1 MPRKKAAPAQ
11 SDPVH
16 EEDGGLEAFEL
27 PKSVVARIARGA
39 LPDDIKLQ
47 KEVPLALVKG
57 STVFIN
63 YLAAL
68 SHDLAAEKNH
78 KTISAAHVL
87 DAVKQLGWDDGG
99 ELHRQL
105 KKDLAGFRV
114 ANEAKK
120 KGVAPPAPPPK
131 APKPTV
137 SAPVVA
143 DPASNEAA
151 AAVAEASTS
160 AAAGEGRDE
169 AATPVLRNE
178 RANADE
184 ADLYPGGEDLEEDD
198 LEGVEE
204 YVDEGEDDEMEDAGS
219 EGIDDEEVADRGLED
234 DQDEND
240 GNYREGQ
247 A

>member
-11 SDPVH
+11 SDPTH

-68 SHDLAAEKNH
+68 SHDLASEKNH

-105 KKDLAGFRV
+105 KKDLAGFR
-114 ANEAKK
+114 AAAEAKK
-120 KGVAPPAPPPK
+120 KGLAPPALPPK
-131 APKPTV
+131 APKPVV
-137 SAPVVA
+137 SAPVPA
-143 DPASNEAA
+143 KAASNGSAA
-151 AAVAEASTS
+151 AAQGASTLAPAMEGVDGE
-160 AAAGEGRDE
+160 AAPILRDE
-169 AATPVLRNE
+169 GT
-178 RANADE
+178 NADE
-184 ADLYPGGEDLEEDD
+184 AELYPGAEDLEEDD

-204 YVDEGEDDEMEDAGS
+204 YVDDGEDDEMEDVGS
-219 EGIDDEEVADRGLED
+219 EGIEDEEVADPGLED
-234 DQDEND
+234 DDD
-240 GNYREGQ
+240 GNYQEGQ
-247 A
+247 E

>member
-1 MPRKKAAPAQ
+1 MPRKKAVPAQ

-68 SHDLAAEKNH
+68 SHDLATEKNH

-105 KKDLAGFRV
+105 KKDLSRFR
-114 ANEAKK
+114 AATEAKK
-120 KGVAPPAPPPK
+120 KGLAPPAPPPK
-131 APKPTV
+131 APKPTA
-137 SAPVVA
+137 SASAVA
-143 DPASNEAA
+143 GSTSSGAA
-151 AAVAEASTS
+151 AATTADASTS
-160 AAAGEGRDE
+160 AASV
-169 AATPVLRNE
+169 PVLRNE
-178 RANADE
+178 GPNADE
-184 ADLYPGGEDLEEDD
+184 ADLYPGADDLEEDD

-219 EGIDDEEVADRGLED
+219 EGIEDDEIADLGLEED
-234 DQDEND
+234 VGGADQND
-240 GNYREGQ
+240 HEGQ
-247 A
+247 E